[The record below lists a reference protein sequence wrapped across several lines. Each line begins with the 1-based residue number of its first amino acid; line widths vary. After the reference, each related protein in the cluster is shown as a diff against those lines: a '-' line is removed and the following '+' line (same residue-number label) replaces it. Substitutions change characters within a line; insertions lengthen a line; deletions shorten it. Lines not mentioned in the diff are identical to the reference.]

1 MIYEHCPEQNC
12 VIIRYRLS
20 NDNTKEYYL
29 DTADFFKVLNKSK
42 SFIFHNDNDDYP
54 SYLYNYRYVNYLEFL
69 FKNGNVNEYVFLNGN
84 KCDLRAS
91 NIGINHRMHQYV
103 VDNYTVI
110 KSIPGHYPKY
120 KHNTIMKNPLWKISV
135 DGKERYLMFCEPD
148 AFCILCEESYNK
160 VLEYEKQNNVKLTF
174 HKMTNGYLAT
184 KHNNNE
190 ISLYIHQII
199 MNWHGHGKGTGGI
212 SVDHIDRNPLNNTMD
227 NLRLATYEEQQQN
240 TKGTMPNTKRE
251 RQAGARDLPE
261 GIEQSMLRKYVVY
274 YLNVYNKE
282 KNKSREYFR
291 VEDPRLKSPWESSKS
306 QSVSIMEK
314 LQQAN
319 KVAEELEQG
328 IYVEKEKERDVPK
341 GFYVSEKN
349 GKTVLTY
356 DKRDPTTG
364 KCCSMKA
371 TLKEDAVLNDEVE
384 KMKVKLNEKYG
395 IVFDES

>member
-1 MIYEHCPEQNC
+1 MIYSHCSERNC
-12 VIIRYRLS
+12 MAISYTLS
-20 NDNTKEYYL
+20 TGCKQYYFDYNDFCKI
-29 DTADFFKVLNKSK
+29 LNKNK
-42 SFIFHNDNDDYP
+42 LFLFQNDNDDYP
-54 SYLYNYRYVNYLEFL
+54 SYLYNYKYVNYLEFL
-69 FKNGNVNEYVFLNGN
+69 FKNGNMDEYYFLNGN
-84 KCDLRAS
+84 KYDLRAS
-91 NIGINHRMHQYV
+91 NIEIKHKMHKYV
-103 VDNYTVI
+103 TDNYDVVEY
-110 KSIPGHYPKY
+110 IPGHYPKH
-120 KHNTIMKNPLWKISV
+120 KHANIMKNPLWKISL

-160 VLEYEKQNNVKLTF
+160 VLELEKKKNIKLTF
-174 HKMTNGYLAT
+174 FKMTNGYIAT
-184 KHNNNE
+184 KHNNE
-190 ISLYIHQII
+190 IALFIHQII
-199 MNWHGHGKGTGGI
+199 MNWYGHGKGTGGI
-212 SVDHIDRNPLNNTMD
+212 SVDHIDRNPLNNAMD

-240 TKGTMPNTKRE
+240 TKGIMPNTKRE

-364 KCCSMKA
+364 KTYSMKA
-371 TLKEDAVLNDEVE
+371 TLKEDAVINDEVA